1 LETFGERLKLTREQR
16 GMTLEQ
22 VSSSTKIGVRFLRAL
37 EEEHFEK
44 LPGGIFNKGFVRSYA
59 RTVGANEEETI
70 AAYLAAS
77 GLAATGEDLAKKP
90 LDDPETPLSHP
101 AGAEASWQIRT
112 PVGIPRHGLTL
123 ALVALLLVASVV
135 FLALR
140 SRQLN
145 GGAGEFGLGGAA
157 GSKAGTQ
164 NTSSAAGRGGPTATP
179 ARFPDG
185 RPRPGEFVVKIK
197 ASDDSWLLITAD
209 GKQIMQDTL
218 AAEEEKSITAQKEIV
233 IKAGNVGG
241 LDFWFNGT
249 RLASQGE
256 FGNVRTLIFDGRGL
270 RAAEGGGSTPPE

>member
-22 VSSSTKIGVRFLRAL
+22 VSLSTKIGVRFLRAL

-90 LDDPETPLSHP
+90 LDDPETPFSHP
-101 AGAEASWQIRT
+101 AGGEASWQIRT
-112 PVGIPRHGLTL
+112 PAGIPRHGLTL
-123 ALVALLLVASVV
+123 VLVALLLVASVV

-157 GSKAGTQ
+157 GGKAGGQ
-164 NTSSAAGRGGPTATP
+164 NTSSTAGLGGPGTP
-179 ARFPDG
+179 TRLPDG
-185 RPRPGEFVVKIK
+185 RPRPGEFVVKIR

-209 GKQIMQDTL
+209 GKQVMQDTL
-218 AAEEEKSITAQKEIV
+218 SAEEEKSIMAQKEIV

-249 RLASQGE
+249 KLASQGE

-270 RAAEGGGSTPPE
+270 RAAEGGGSASP